1 MIKTGETLCSLA
13 DILKKE
19 GSGHIYSFIY
29 HDLSIPATLSNLE
42 NSKIQEVVTLNTMG
56 DNASIDKMIKLNTSK
71 VLSEYIG
78 ELVGAKI

>member
-42 NSKIQEVVTLNTMG
+42 NSKI
-56 DNASIDKMIKLNTSK
+56 K
-71 VLSEYIG
+71 
-78 ELVGAKI
+78 ELLPL